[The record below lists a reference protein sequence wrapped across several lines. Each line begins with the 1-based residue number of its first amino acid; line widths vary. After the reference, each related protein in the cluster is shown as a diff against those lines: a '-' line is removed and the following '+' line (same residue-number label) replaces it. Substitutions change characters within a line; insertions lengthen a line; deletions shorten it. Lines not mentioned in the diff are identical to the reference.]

1 MEDEKTGAYLLVLFS
16 RNSEKAKQRLMKS
29 IFNIELER
37 EGERARVSEA
47 RR

>member
-1 MEDEKTGAYLLVLFS
+1 MKKPELIFLYFFS
-16 RNSEKAKQRLMKS
+16 RKSEKAKQRLMKS
-29 IFNIELER
+29 IFNIEPER